1 MEIKEE
7 ILRSY
12 KLQQLKILK
21 ARPKTSDTERQTYC
35 IKKTKN
41 EESDFRQRKKTTIW
55 LNEETL
61 GQQKTEEIF
70 PVKWPKWFKV
80 NHKIK

>member
-35 IKKTKN
+35 IKSKVKKTKN
-41 EESDFRQRKKTTIW
+41 EKSDFR
-55 LNEETL
+55 
-61 GQQKTEEIF
+61 
-70 PVKWPKWFKV
+70 
-80 NHKIK
+80 